1 MDIRFEKTYEM
12 TLWLNED
19 EAREL
24 MGLVQNCLT
33 SDETQTARRVRETIF
48 NALKEQGVEL

>member
-1 MDIRFEKTYEM
+1 MDVRFEKTYEM